1 MRNLSSQFLHSVCL
15 LSPVLGSFVC
25 GVHTDYGCEVS
36 VWRFTA
42 DLVTVLLFPRSPA
55 PAHYGSFL
63 VTIVSFYTAEPHNYL
78 LPIGTHRDKG
88 WKMSQHPQNYF
99 KRFVVWTRPQ
109 HFTILGNKILSAL
122 ACVDFHI
129 EDLYL
134 TLAWMFVLFSSYWQS
149 PLCKAQKS
157 ASGSIFYF
165 TLTFLRFCVW
175 LGGWPAWLRGAE

>member
-1 MRNLSSQFLHSVCL
+1 MLSFSPLPNIHYLYLPFLFLLTKILFGNFVRNLSSHFFHSVCL

-122 ACVDFHI
+122 ALI
-129 EDLYL
+129 
-134 TLAWMFVLFSSYWQS
+134 
-149 PLCKAQKS
+149 
-157 ASGSIFYF
+157 SI
-165 TLTFLRFCVW
+165 LKICI
-175 LGGWPAWLRGAE
+175 